1 MKKLLSL
8 ALLFVVLSQV
18 TAQNN
23 LRVDK
28 FEAWKP
34 DFIKKTNGTPS
45 GKSPDQS
52 WQEWCEARI
61 RRGDLG
67 SNTNEVW
74 TVFSDRSNN
83 PTYNDPSFSSPT
95 GRKLSYGER
104 VLVAKVQN
112 GFALVF
118 KDDKSYRITDNI
130 RDKADFLGWVPI
142 DNLLLW
148 VECPKGRGQIYN
160 KALVV
165 WDPDTKAGD
174 SEPQRNPNYILNPNV
189 PSTVSNLTA
198 RDLDIL
204 FVMKKSVVNQKTY
217 YLLADVSDIK
227 DISTSL
233 KGWLPEAYI
242 TEWNQRLTLE
252 PSTQVSVIKEYNDKG
267 LKPVAFMQL
276 KEAED
281 YFNRGSRETMNSAVY
296 QHNNFTA
303 KVLEPEIM
311 RHPIIKQADN
321 NSHIFQVAVMT
332 GLNGDKNT
340 GEGYIHQKAKN
351 EREIEQLTKK
361 MKNINVIFVI
371 DATHSMIEYYKPIA
385 NALKDAMNKPF
396 FKDHDADTKIRV
408 GVVLYRD
415 YLDHSKRGIETK
427 HLTDDLADVSNFLT
441 KVKCNSEDPDDW
453 EAMFDGL
460 ETALDCN
467 KMGYSPDQSNFIILI
482 GDAANHLEYK
492 NKNLKGKEEEIGNLM
507 YKNNIN
513 FMAYQVRNKGRDE
526 YDYFRTQVMRIQK
539 TLFQQYEQKMHT
551 PMKFVQ
557 ENSNFRRLVRAENGK
572 NDLLVQIMQ
581 KFVNKGEVAS
591 AQELTVQVLN
601 LVENFYNKTRDQ
613 ITFLRNTA
621 EGGYKFSNAADETRL
636 RESFRMAG
644 WDENKINSF
653 IRFQKDGGVA
663 KLKCFAPERFKG
675 AKRNVFSYVLF
686 FSEKELTE
694 LLKNLQKVDN
704 SSNSAQA
711 YMQALV
717 NLGMSMIGDFG
728 ENDIKKMN
736 VSDMMAK
743 IYGVPIS
750 IKTSAGKIENIP
762 YLDDDRLNELIDRFK
777 DKRETLQSIRDNG
790 FDQFNNLRRFE
801 KNGTKYYWIPF
812 ETLPGFEAETY

>member
-8 ALLFVVLSQV
+8 AFLLVILSQV

-23 LRVDK
+23 LRVEK
-28 FEAWKP
+28 FEAWRP
-34 DFIKKTNGTPS
+34 DYIKKTNGTPS
-45 GKSPDQS
+45 GKNPKQS
-52 WQEWCEARI
+52 WQEWCENRI

-67 SNTNEVW
+67 NNTNEVW
-74 TVFSDRSNN
+74 TVYSDRSNN

-104 VLVAKVQN
+104 VLVAKVQS

-118 KDDKSYRITDNI
+118 KDDQSYRITDNI
-130 RDKADFLGWVPI
+130 SKKADFLGWVPI

-252 PSTQVSVIKEYNDKG
+252 PSNQLSVLDEYNNKG

-281 YFNRGSRETMNSAVY
+281 YYNMGTSETMNKAVY
-296 QHNNFTA
+296 QHNNFTH
-303 KVLEPEIM
+303 KSLEPEIM
-311 RHPIIKQADN
+311 RHPIIMQSDN

-340 GEGYIHQKAKN
+340 GQGYIQQKAKN

-371 DATHSMIEYYKPIA
+371 DATHSMIEYYVPIA

-396 FKDHDADTKIRV
+396 FKEHDADTKIRV

-427 HLTDDLADVSNFLT
+427 HLTEDLADVSNFLT
-441 KVKCNSEDPDDW
+441 KVKCNSEDPDEW

-482 GDAANHLEYK
+482 GDAANHVQYK

-526 YDYFRTQVMRIQK
+526 YDKFQTQVGKIQK

-557 ENSNFRRLVRAENGK
+557 EKSNFRRLVRAENGK
-572 NDLLVQIMQ
+572 DDLLVHIMR
-581 KFVNKGEVAS
+581 KFVDKGEVAS
-591 AQELTVQVLN
+591 ASELTIHVLN

-613 ITFLRNTA
+613 ITFLRNTS

-663 KLKCFAPERFKG
+663 KLKCYAPECFKG
-675 AKRNVFSYVLF
+675 AKRNAYRYVLF
-686 FSEKELTE
+686 FSEKELSE
-694 LLKNLQKVDN
+694 LLKSLQKVDN
-704 SSNSAQA
+704 NSNSADA

-717 NLGMSMIGDFG
+717 NLGMSMLGDFE

-736 VSDMMAK
+736 INELMEM

-750 IKTSAGKIENIP
+750 IKTTAGKIENIP
-762 YLDDDRLNELIDRFK
+762 YLDKGWLDELIRKFK
-777 DKRETLQSIRDNG
+777 EKRETLQSIRNQG
-790 FDQFNNLRRFE
+790 VDQNDNLRRFE

-812 ETLPGFEAETY
+812 ETLPGFDVETY